1 MNIKKILLIILPL
14 FCLCGCVR
22 LGNLNYDEIMSYFD
36 YNPKSAN
43 VFRNGYKLY
52 VPKGLNVSD
61 AGLNYM
67 ILSSVNSKYYIYFDL
82 VAFSNKEETKYETN
96 SNYLYSKI
104 ITKGNIS
111 GYINIKNI
119 ENDKY
124 LIEIVYN
131 YAKIEVM
138 VDSGEGKE
146 ALLNAIN
153 ILNSIKYDEIIIEN
167 LLKDDSLNYTEE
179 IYDMFE
185 KAKDNSNILDYSD
198 ESDTDLSNE
207 EIIDTDFI
215 N

>member
-1 MNIKKILLIILPL
+1 
-14 FCLCGCVR
+14 
-22 LGNLNYDEIMSYFD
+22 
-36 YNPKSAN
+36 
-43 VFRNGYKLY
+43 
-52 VPKGLNVSD
+52 
-61 AGLNYM
+61 M